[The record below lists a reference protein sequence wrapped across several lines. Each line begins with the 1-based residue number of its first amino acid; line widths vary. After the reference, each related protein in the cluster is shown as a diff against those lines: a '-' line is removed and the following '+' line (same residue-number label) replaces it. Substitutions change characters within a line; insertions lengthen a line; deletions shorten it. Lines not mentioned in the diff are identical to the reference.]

1 MNRTHLPFAWMNIS
15 LFNLSFFCRDLERE
29 RLRWK
34 QSSDGIIYD
43 LMYEIFFLQLANFVF
58 QGKGLTTVIVIECL
72 PRNGYETELLAT
84 KAALEE
90 AKENRFITELEDK
103 SSQVAKM
110 PSCKKLNYF
119 LITCEIDVFRLW
131 RTERNY

>member
-43 LMYEIFFLQLANFVF
+43 LMYEFFFLQLANFVF
-58 QGKGLTTVIVIECL
+58 QGKGLTAVIVIECL
-72 PRNGYETELLAT
+72 PRNGYETELIAV

-103 SSQVAKM
+103 SSQVAKI
-110 PSCKKLNYF
+110 PS
-119 LITCEIDVFRLW
+119 
-131 RTERNY
+131 

>member
-1 MNRTHLPFAWMNIS
+1 MEQNTFAVCMDEYFPFQS
-15 LFNLSFFCRDLERE
+15 FFFCRDLERE

-43 LMYEIFFLQLANFVF
+43 LMYEFFFLKLANFAF
-58 QGKGLTTVIVIECL
+58 QGKGLTAVIVIECL
-72 PRNGYETELLAT
+72 PRNGYETELLAA

-110 PSCKKLNYF
+110 PSCKLKFTFSEHVILMS
-119 LITCEIDVFRLW
+119 LDCG
-131 RTERNY
+131 

>member
-1 MNRTHLPFAWMNIS
+1 MY
-15 LFNLSFFCRDLERE
+15 RDLERE
-29 RLRWK
+29 RIRWK

-43 LMYEIFFLQLANFVF
+43 LMYEFFFLKLANFVF
-58 QGKGLTTVIVIECL
+58 QGKGLTNCL
-72 PRNGYETELLAT
+72 PRNGYETELLAA

-131 RTERNY
+131 MTERNY